1 MPSYCAHG
9 DISAFLQVSA
19 FADGASATTP
29 TQAQVETFIDL
40 SEERI
45 DQLTDHAWATA
56 RAKSVTDERIT
67 MQRVRGATGTS
78 RAKIQLSHY
87 PVLAFS
93 QHASP
98 SLSQTNGTV
107 KLWTGAKY
115 LDYLDSDESKTMG
128 SNVTDVVNKDFWTD
142 IERGI
147 IYISNW
153 ALLGIMNTAPSA
165 VDGYISYKYATAST
179 PDDIKLAAIY
189 FTSSLIAMND
199 DLNLMQEGADSMN
212 NQQRAQMY
220 EELGMKILK
229 ENRRIDRNVRMARFE
244 GGFGGA
250 VPSYPIGGV

>member
-9 DISAFLQVSA
+9 DISAFLQVDA
-19 FADGASATTP
+19 FADGGSATTP

-67 MQRVRGATGTS
+67 MQRVRGATIST
-78 RAKIQLSHY
+78 RAKIQLNHF

-98 SLSQTNGTV
+98 SLSQTNG
-107 KLWTGAKY
+107 
-115 LDYLDSDESKTMG
+115 
-128 SNVTDVVNKDFWTD
+128 
-142 IERGI
+142 
-147 IYISNW
+147 ISNW
-153 ALLGIMNTAPSA
+153 ALLGIMNTSPSA

-220 EELGMKILK
+220 EDMGMKILK
-229 ENRRIDRNVRMARFE
+229 ENRRTTRTIRMARFE

-250 VPSYPIGGV
+250 IPSNPIGGV